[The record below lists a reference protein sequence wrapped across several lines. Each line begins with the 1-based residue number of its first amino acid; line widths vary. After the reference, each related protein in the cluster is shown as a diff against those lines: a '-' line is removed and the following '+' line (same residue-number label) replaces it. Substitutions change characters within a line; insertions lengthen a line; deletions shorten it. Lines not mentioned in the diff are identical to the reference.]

1 MMKMKGYDF
10 AGFEDDGRGYAEV
23 FTVSFMIKE
32 SARFIENTKFI
43 LVIESASLT
52 TNQIRNR
59 IQPFLHFTT
68 MFKEDL
74 LADEEALDNFLHSV
88 VVVVTK
94 TDRTYNEYLART
106 NNIAEFFANKTD
118 PESVLLTKMIENI
131 VTNERLFLFPCA

>member
-1 MMKMKGYDF
+1 MKMKGYDF

-59 IQPFLHFTT
+59 IHPFLHFTT

-74 LADEEALDNFLHSV
+74 LADEEALDNFIHSV

-94 TDRTYNEYLART
+94 TDRKYDEYLSRT
-106 NNIAEFFANKTD
+106 NNIAEFLAKRTD
-118 PESVLLTKMIENI
+118 PESVLLVKMIENI
-131 VTNERLFLFPCA
+131 VNNKRLFLFPCA